1 LSRAVRILPVLLLTV
16 RSRCAG
22 MTAGLS
28 RRWASVTNSRY
39 VKALTLYRE
48 GGKRRNGVVVGR
60 GGGMCSCVGVVGR
73 GVRGRSL

>member
-1 LSRAVRILPVLLLTV
+1 VLLLTV

-48 GGKRRNGVVVGR
+48 GGKRRNGVVVGWGVGCAVAWASWAAES
-60 GGGMCSCVGVVGR
+60 GGGVSDGPF
-73 GVRGRSL
+73 SLS